1 MRVAGIMAA
10 VLLVGTVVAGCASP
24 ETDSPSASANSDA
37 HPVTTTG
44 ALGSATIDERPER
57 VVALSWTDADILL
70 SLGVTPVAIGKAPN
84 ESGVQPWTAESLGD
98 SHPAILQ
105 GVNTNVS
112 VEEVAAQAPDL
123 IVATKSFGLDNQY
136 SQLSELAPVVHY
148 ADTPSAETWQDAT
161 QTIAAALGI
170 SSQGDDVVAQTESAI
185 DDDAAAHPALDG
197 KTYAFFVGPQPDSTY
212 VVNSTDDAGA
222 KFLDQLGLTLTPFAT
237 AQPVSNIPGRAQIS
251 NELLA
256 DTDAD
261 LILATS
267 SNGALESVEQQPAFQ
282 SLGAVERG
290 AYVPLAPTLAQT
302 IAFPSPPSLDWA
314 LGQVVPL
321 LDSAVQR

>member
-1 MRVAGIMAA
+1 M
-10 VLLVGTVVAGCASP
+10 
-24 ETDSPSASANSDA
+24 
-37 HPVTTTG
+37 
-44 ALGSATIDERPER
+44 
-57 VVALSWTDADILL
+57 
-70 SLGVTPVAIGKAPN
+70 
-84 ESGVQPWTAESLGD
+84 
-98 SHPAILQ
+98 
-105 GVNTNVS
+105 
-112 VEEVAAQAPDL
+112 
-123 IVATKSFGLDNQY
+123 VATKSFGLDN
-136 SQLSELAPVVHY
+136 L
-148 ADTPSAETWQDAT
+148 
-161 QTIAAALGI
+161 

-185 DDDAAAHPALDG
+185 DDAAAAHPSLDG

-237 AQPVSNIPGRAQIS
+237 AQPVSDIPGHAQIS

-267 SNGALESVEQQPAFQ
+267 SNGALESVEQQPVFQ

-290 AYVPLAPTLAQT
+290 AYVPLAPTLAQS

-314 LGQVVPL
+314 LEQVVPL